1 MIKLLSSH
9 ILVNENND
17 IIMGAGR
24 LAILESIDRT
34 GSINQTAKELN
45 MSYKSVWSKIK
56 STESH
61 FGKPVVLSD
70 RTSGTCLTREG
81 KKLARLFNA
90 LKQQCI
96 TADDLIFKNIFD

>member
-1 MIKLLSSH
+1 
-9 ILVNENND
+9 
-17 IIMGAGR
+17 MGNGR

-34 GSINQTAKELN
+34 GSINQTARELS

-70 RTSGTCLTREG
+70 RKSGTCLTLEG
-81 KKLARLFNA
+81 RQLLLQFKNLKK
-90 LKQQCI
+90 QCI
-96 TADDLIFKNIFD
+96 TVDDRIFKNIFD